1 MRRREF
7 IALVGGLL
15 TWPRVVYAQ
24 QTERMRRLAILM
36 PFAETDPEIQ
46 RWLTAFAEA
55 LRQSGWIEGRNIRI
69 DTYWATPDVARIS
82 SVVANLID
90 RKPDVIFAT
99 GPLAVA
105 ALRQTTGKIPI
116 VFTGVA
122 DPVGS
127 GFVAGLARPGG
138 NITGFTLG
146 EFTLS
151 GKMLGVL
158 KQIAPQITRVSVI
171 YNPQQ
176 VPQVGRLAAIQTAA
190 PSLGLQVNGA
200 SAANVDEI
208 TQAIENL
215 GTEPNRGV
223 RGVIVLPYPVAIA
236 NRSLII
242 TLLARHRLPAIYEYP
257 VFAREGGL
265 VSYGTDR
272 ADQMRQAASYIDRI
286 LNGANPAD
294 LPVQDPTK
302 FTLIINVKTAK
313 TLGLTVP
320 PALLAG
326 ADEIIE

>member
-1 MRRREF
+1 MKRREF
-7 IALVGGLL
+7 VTLVSGLL
-15 TWPRVVYAQ
+15 IWPRIVRAQ
-24 QTERMRRLAILM
+24 QIERMRRLAILM

-55 LRQSGWIEGRNIRI
+55 LRQSDWIEGGNIRI

-105 ALRQTTGKIPI
+105 ALRQATAKIPI

-122 DPVGS
+122 GPVGS

-151 GKMLGVL
+151 GKMLEVL

-176 VPQVGRLAAIQTAA
+176 VPQVGRLGAIQTAA
-190 PSLGLQVNGA
+190 PSLGLQVNGP

-215 GTEPNRGV
+215 GTEPS

-242 TLLARHRLPAIYEYP
+242 TLLARHRLPAIYEFP

-313 TLGLTVP
+313 TLGLTFP